1 MKKKKKE
8 DRLSVC
14 LSWHTP
20 KRRNALEGERGRN
33 TRFLV
38 FTVAAVGVLLA
49 LIGAFREFF

>member
-1 MKKKKKE
+1 MKKKKK

-20 KRRNALEGERGRN
+20 RRRNALEGERGRG
-33 TRFLV
+33 TRFMV

-49 LIGAFREFF
+49 LVGAFREFF

>member
-1 MKKKKKE
+1 MKKKKK